1 MKLTPSAQSSEN
13 FIVNLEK
20 KKVKFVLPKLQSKY
34 GKIIKNIW
42 SHEKLPIKPQK
53 SEDLFTMRTYCQSL
67 TEEELEYWFPKPNN
81 NEIILQ
87 NIMEEEEKNEI
98 IWLEKKIVNFQKEK
112 DLLDEIEKNI

>member
-20 KKVKFVLPKLQSKY
+20 KKVKFVLPKLQPKY

-87 NIMEEEEKNEI
+87 NIMEEEEKMKLFG
-98 IWLEKKIVNFQKEK
+98 WKKK
-112 DLLDEIEKNI
+112 